1 MPDTPSTADLDA
13 RLTELEIKL
22 GFMDDLVESLN
33 DQMARQQ
40 QVIELLKA
48 EVLRLRD
55 QVQDAPSAGYRSLR
69 DEIPPHY

>member
-1 MPDTPSTADLDA
+1 MPDAPTAANLDA

-33 DQMARQQ
+33 DQVARQQ
-40 QVIELLKA
+40 QIIDLLRA

-55 QVQDAPSAGYRSLR
+55 QVQDAPATSFRSLR